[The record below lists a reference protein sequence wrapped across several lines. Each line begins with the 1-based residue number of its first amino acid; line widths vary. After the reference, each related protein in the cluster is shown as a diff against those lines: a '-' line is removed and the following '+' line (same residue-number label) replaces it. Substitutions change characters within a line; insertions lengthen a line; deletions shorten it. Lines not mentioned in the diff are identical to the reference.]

1 MRLNATRLGSIASS
15 RSFGDQLDDLAGQVP
30 SLDLNFAQNKSLI
43 DDYSGTTLVTFTR
56 ASSGTYVG
64 SDGVLRT
71 ATTNLLTW
79 SEDTSQWF
87 IPSTG
92 ITISQNQTTAPTG
105 ALTADQYLETATTG
119 LHSQN
124 GTAFVFVTGNTYTYS
139 VYVKPIGDRNFEIGY
154 PPTVFTGRFAR
165 FSLSGSGSV
174 QGTDAGVTAFIQAVG
189 DGWYRCSATNTCA
202 AGAGSRIGNFINNA
216 SFSRNYAGDT
226 AVGIYIW
233 GAQVEQSAT
242 VGEYIPTTSTIN
254 SAPRFDH
261 NPTTGESLGL
271 LVEEARTNSIRNN
284 TMVGAV
290 AGTPGTLPTNWG
302 IDVPG
307 LTTSVIGTGT
317 SNGISYIDIRL
328 NGTTSASY
336 GNIFFESSSGIAAT
350 NAQTWAHSL
359 WLSTVGGTTTNLG
372 TIRHAFDLYS
382 STSSY
387 LTTVVSNLTGLSASQ
402 SRFSAALTTNNA
414 STAFARPSLSMLW
427 SSGAAIDI
435 TLRIGLPQLEQ
446 GAFATSVIP
455 TTTATV
461 TRAADVASITGSNF
475 GVTRTNL
482 LVRSEE
488 FDDAAWTKGN
498 SSITAN
504 TIVAPD
510 GTLTADKLVEDTSSA
525 THYARRSTSPTINTN
540 PITFSVYVKAAERI
554 YVGLAIQEATTF
566 TRQSNVN
573 FNLGSGTA
581 NTVSSIGGA
590 GSASATII
598 PVGNGWYRCT
608 LTTTLGGTDTNA
620 LSWIYVSTSSGFN
633 YTGDGTSGIYLWGA
647 QLEVGSAVTPYIQ
660 SPSVFTSRASS
671 GTYVGGN
678 GLIQTATTNEARYDH
693 DPVSLISKGLL
704 LEEARTNVVTWSQDF
719 SQADWTKNAST
730 VVTTA
735 VASPIQGV
743 NYQKIE
749 ATSANTTVGITSVAV
764 TAATQQRAVSF
775 FAQPLGN
782 ISRVL
787 VVVQGADA
795 RINVN
800 LADGTFTTNAAATGS
815 TVAVSGQ
822 RFSVSTPTLTNATG
836 VRFFLKQTGDTDT
849 DTPTTIAIGEG
860 LYLIGAQMEVGAFA
874 TSYIPTTTATV
885 TRAADISTSVAT
897 SVFESSFYNQTEGTV
912 FTDCSI
918 TYTVPGSLFPLVSS
932 LNDGTSNNRIEN
944 GFLTSTLAGYEVVAS
959 GSAQVGVYPS
969 AVSVLA
975 RRLATNY
982 QLNNFAACVNG
993 KSISTDTTGIV
1004 PTVSQLRI
1012 GDRAGGASTNVL
1024 NGTIKRL
1031 TYWPTRLG
1039 NEVLQRITQ

>member
-1 MRLNATRLGSIASS
+1 
-15 RSFGDQLDDLAGQVP
+15 
-30 SLDLNFAQNKSLI
+30 
-43 DDYSGTTLVTFTR
+43 
-56 ASSGTYVG
+56 
-64 SDGVLRT
+64 
-71 ATTNLLTW
+71 
-79 SEDTSQWF
+79 
-87 IPSTG
+87 
-92 ITISQNQTTAPTG
+92 
-105 ALTADQYLETATTG
+105 
-119 LHSQN
+119 
-124 GTAFVFVTGNTYTYS
+124 
-139 VYVKPIGDRNFEIGY
+139 
-154 PPTVFTGRFAR
+154 
-165 FSLSGSGSV
+165 
-174 QGTDAGVTAFIQAVG
+174 
-189 DGWYRCSATNTCA
+189 
-202 AGAGSRIGNFINNA
+202 
-216 SFSRNYAGDT
+216 
-226 AVGIYIW
+226 
-233 GAQVEQSAT
+233 
-242 VGEYIPTTSTIN
+242 
-254 SAPRFDH
+254 
-261 NPTTGESLGL
+261 
-271 LVEEARTNSIRNN
+271 
-284 TMVGAV
+284 
-290 AGTPGTLPTNWG
+290 
-302 IDVPG
+302 
-307 LTTSVIGTGT
+307 
-317 SNGISYIDIRL
+317 
-328 NGTTSASY
+328 
-336 GNIFFESSSGIAAT
+336 
-350 NAQTWAHSL
+350 
-359 WLSTVGGTTTNLG
+359 
-372 TIRHAFDLYS
+372 
-382 STSSY
+382 
-387 LTTVVSNLTGLSASQ
+387 
-402 SRFSAALTTNNA
+402 
-414 STAFARPSLSMLW
+414 
-427 SSGAAIDI
+427 
-435 TLRIGLPQLEQ
+435 
-446 GAFATSVIP
+446 
-455 TTTATV
+455 
-461 TRAADVASITGSNF
+461 VASITGSNF

-693 DPVSLISKGLL
+693 DPISLISKGLL
-704 LEEARTNVVTWSQDF
+704 LEEARTNLLLRSEEFD
-719 SQADWTKNAST
+719 NASWN
-730 VVTTA
+730 
-735 VASPIQGV
+735 S
-743 NYQKIE
+743 
-749 ATSANTTVGITSVAV
+749 SAGARTITPNSVAAPDGLL
-764 TAATQQRAVSF
+764 TADTVA
-775 FAQPLGN
+775 
-782 ISRVL
+782 
-787 VVVQGADA
+787 
-795 RINVN
+795 
-800 LADGTFTTNAAATGS
+800 ADGTTAPHFVSQSLTLSAVPYAYSVFAKAGTNNFLQLRLFNAFGGMWAN
-815 TVAVSGQ
+815 
-822 RFSVSTPTLTNATG
+822 FNLATG
-836 VRFFLKQTGDTDT
+836 VVGTVGVTSGAAPTSSIQAYPNGWYRCTMVF
-849 DTPTTIAIGEG
+849 TPTATTSSVSAYIVDSASAAGSETNSLSTT
-860 LYLIGAQMEVGAFA
+860 LYLWGAQLEAGAFP

-1024 NGTIKRL
+1024 NGTIRRL

>member
-1 MRLNATRLGSIASS
+1 
-15 RSFGDQLDDLAGQVP
+15 
-30 SLDLNFAQNKSLI
+30 
-43 DDYSGTTLVTFTR
+43 
-56 ASSGTYVG
+56 
-64 SDGVLRT
+64 
-71 ATTNLLTW
+71 
-79 SEDTSQWF
+79 
-87 IPSTG
+87 
-92 ITISQNQTTAPTG
+92 
-105 ALTADQYLETATTG
+105 
-119 LHSQN
+119 
-124 GTAFVFVTGNTYTYS
+124 
-139 VYVKPIGDRNFEIGY
+139 
-154 PPTVFTGRFAR
+154 
-165 FSLSGSGSV
+165 
-174 QGTDAGVTAFIQAVG
+174 
-189 DGWYRCSATNTCA
+189 
-202 AGAGSRIGNFINNA
+202 
-216 SFSRNYAGDT
+216 
-226 AVGIYIW
+226 
-233 GAQVEQSAT
+233 

-455 TTTATV
+455 TVAATV

-671 GTYVGGN
+671 VLT
-678 GLIQTATTNEARYDH
+678 L
-693 DPVSLISKGLL
+693 
-704 LEEARTNVVTWSQDF
+704 
-719 SQADWTKNAST
+719 
-730 VVTTA
+730 
-735 VASPIQGV
+735 GV
-743 NYQKIE
+743 M
-749 ATSANTTVGITSVAV
+749 G
-764 TAATQQRAVSF
+764 
-775 FAQPLGN
+775 
-782 ISRVL
+782 
-787 VVVQGADA
+787 
-795 RINVN
+795 
-800 LADGTFTTNAAATGS
+800 
-815 TVAVSGQ
+815 
-822 RFSVSTPTLTNATG
+822 
-836 VRFFLKQTGDTDT
+836 
-849 DTPTTIAIGEG
+849 
-860 LYLIGAQMEVGAFA
+860 
-874 TSYIPTTTATV
+874 
-885 TRAADISTSVAT
+885 
-897 SVFESSFYNQTEGTV
+897 
-912 FTDCSI
+912 
-918 TYTVPGSLFPLVSS
+918 
-932 LNDGTSNNRIEN
+932 
-944 GFLTSTLAGYEVVAS
+944 
-959 GSAQVGVYPS
+959 
-969 AVSVLA
+969 
-975 RRLATNY
+975 
-982 QLNNFAACVNG
+982 
-993 KSISTDTTGIV
+993 
-1004 PTVSQLRI
+1004 
-1012 GDRAGGASTNVL
+1012 
-1024 NGTIKRL
+1024 
-1031 TYWPTRLG
+1031 
-1039 NEVLQRITQ
+1039 